1 MEPNDNDR
9 LKKSA
14 FGGMVWK
21 FSERV
26 CARLVSLVVSI
37 VLARIL
43 VPEDYSL
50 VSIVAIFFVLCNV
63 FISGGMNTALIH
75 KKDADELDYSTVLWA
90 TLAVAL
96 VMYAGMFACA
106 PLIAGLYDKPQLI
119 PVIRVMGL
127 TFFINAFKSV
137 LSAYTSS
144 HLQFRKFFFSTIIGT
159 AVSAVIGIGM
169 ALRGFGA
176 WALVAQEMSNSLIDT
191 LGKKLPQFDHYRD
204 L

>member
-1 MEPNDNDR
+1 MEPNNNDS

-63 FISGGMNTALIH
+63 FISGGLNTALIQ

-90 TLAVAL
+90 TLAVA
-96 VMYAGMFACA
+96 
-106 PLIAGLYDKPQLI
+106 
-119 PVIRVMGL
+119 PVSYTHL
-127 TFFINAFKSV
+127 T
-137 LSAYTSS
+137 
-144 HLQFRKFFFSTIIGT
+144 
-159 AVSAVIGIGM
+159 
-169 ALRGFGA
+169 
-176 WALVAQEMSNSLIDT
+176 
-191 LGKKLPQFDHYRD
+191 LPTKA
-204 L
+204 